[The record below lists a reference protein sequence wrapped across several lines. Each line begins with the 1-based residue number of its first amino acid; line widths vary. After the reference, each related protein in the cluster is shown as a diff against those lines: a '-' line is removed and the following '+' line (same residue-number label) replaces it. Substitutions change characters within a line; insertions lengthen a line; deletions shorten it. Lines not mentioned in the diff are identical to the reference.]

1 MVPASVLKEQARALF
16 DVNEPQFIISE
27 IKTFLNIYHRTS
39 SSQELL
45 RVYEEL
51 LTALLVKYSHLRELP
66 EPEFLAIVN
75 FILKRVTCYYLSSAH
90 LLCRPSGWR
99 CQLCSLHMVLRN
111 VLAMRFTEIGFCW
124 FVRN

>member
-1 MVPASVLKEQARALF
+1 MVPASVLKEQARGLF

-27 IKTFLNIYHRTS
+27 IKTFLNIYS
-39 SSQELL
+39 GQDLL
-45 RVYEEL
+45 RAYEAL
-51 LTALLVKYSHLRELP
+51 LTALLVKYTNLRELP

-75 FILKRVTCYYLSSAH
+75 FIIKRVTCYYLSSAH

-99 CQLCSLHMVLRN
+99 CQLCSLHMLLRN
-111 VLAMRFTEIGFCW
+111 VLALSFTEIGFCW